1 MSFPKFFFALALALF
16 AFTSCHKKEKA
27 NQKPLI
33 LVSIAPYRTL
43 VQQIA
48 GPSFDVQTIVPSS
61 ANPHSFEPILSQVTQ
76 MGRADIWFS
85 IGEPFEAKIAPIL
98 QARNPQFIVSDL
110 RKGLSL
116 IEEVPSLECHG
127 CLADRHIWLSPKLTK
142 LQAET
147 IEKALSQKYPE
158 NRALFSKNRIVL
170 CEQLTALDEEIRSI
184 LKETKNRTL
193 LVSHPAFGY
202 FCKEFNLHQLSVE
215 YEGKDPRPKHLEAI
229 LKRATEERAQIALAL
244 PQYNNKGAQLIAEK
258 LHKPVRYI
266 DPYSEGYFEMM
277 RKLALLIADPYA
289 N

>member
-1 MSFPKFFFALALALF
+1 MPVLRFFFALALAFF
-16 AFTSCHKKEKA
+16 ALASCHKKGSVD
-27 NQKPLI
+27 QKPLI

-48 GPSFDVQTIVPSS
+48 GPEFDVQTIVPSA
-61 ANPHSFEPILSQVTQ
+61 ANPHSFEPLLSQVTQ
-76 MGRADIWFS
+76 MGRAEIWFL

-98 QARNPQFIVSDL
+98 QARNPQFVVTDL
-110 RKGLSL
+110 REGLP
-116 IEEVPSLECHG
+116 PS
-127 CLADRHIWLSPKLTK
+127 CLVDRHIWLSPNLAK

-147 IEKALSQKYPE
+147 IERSLGQKYPE
-158 NRALFSKNRIVL
+158 KKNLFLKNRLVL
-170 CEQLTALDEEIRSI
+170 CEQLTALDKEIRSI
-184 LKETKNRTL
+184 LKETPNRTL

-202 FCKEFNLHQLSVE
+202 FCEEFNLQQLSVE
-215 YEGKDPRPKHLEAI
+215 YEGKDPRPKHLDAI
-229 LKRATEERAQIALAL
+229 LKRAIEESAQIALAL